1 MQAPRHCRHG
11 SRTNPRADQEVET
24 ADIDGQASDD
34 ISRTIIFYANQ
45 TLRIIALCCR
55 DFNSWSP
62 LPLRR
67 LERMRYVGLDNESL
81 RLLMWVILQV
91 AYDNLAMDLT
101 LIAIP
106 GIEDPLHQ
114 GPVRISGH
122 DHAHLPL
129 P

>member
-1 MQAPRHCRHG
+1 
-11 SRTNPRADQEVET
+11 
-24 ADIDGQASDD
+24 
-34 ISRTIIFYANQ
+34 
-45 TLRIIALCCR
+45 
-55 DFNSWSP
+55 
-62 LPLRR
+62 
-67 LERMRYVGLDNESL
+67 MRYVGLDNESL